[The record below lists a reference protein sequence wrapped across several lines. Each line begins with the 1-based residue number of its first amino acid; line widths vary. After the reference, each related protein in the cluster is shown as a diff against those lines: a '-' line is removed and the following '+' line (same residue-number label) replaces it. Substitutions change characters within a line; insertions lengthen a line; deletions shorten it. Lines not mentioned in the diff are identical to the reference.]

1 MYPLLGLGALV
12 ILILLAFY
20 LRHVNNGMKTV
31 PHEALKLSPHRWTD
45 EEIRRTYKQIS
56 EKPLDW
62 TPHLPP
68 RLERRYVVVG
78 GSGLVG
84 GFLVL
89 HLLARG
95 TPPENIR
102 IIDFRTSPRR
112 DLHQGKAA
120 KVEFVHADITS
131 IPSITAA
138 FSQPWPA
145 SVSSLP
151 LTVFHTAAA
160 IRPGERA
167 KVFLSRVSVVNID
180 GTRNVLDAAK
190 KAGAD
195 IFIATSS
202 ASIAI
207 RPINFWIPPWRAA
220 PNGIMQIYP
229 NPEQDETIRPHGA
242 YFSNYAWSKARAE
255 QLVMQANDGDDFKT
269 GCIRP
274 ACAVYGTNYDIVFG
288 THMAQG
294 HFQTYVDMCKT
305 GHRCAPNPPSF
316 FSFLLPLAYKNF

>member
-1 MYPLLGLGALV
+1 MYLLLGFGILV
-12 ILILLAFY
+12 ILLALY
-20 LRHVNNGMKTV
+20 LRHVNNGMKQV
-31 PHEALKLSPHRWTD
+31 PHEALKLSPKRWTD

-68 RLERRYVVVG
+68 HLERRYVVVG
-78 GSGLVG
+78 GSGLIG
-84 GFLVL
+84 GFLIL

-112 DLHQGKAA
+112 ELKRGKAA
-120 KVEFVHADITS
+120 EVEFVHADITS

-138 FSQPWPA
+138 FSQPWP
-145 SVSSLP
+145 SNVSSLP
-151 LTVFHTAAA
+151 LTVFHTAAS

-167 KVFLSRVSVVNID
+167 KVFIPRVSAVNID

-195 IFIATSS
+195 VFIATSS
-202 ASIAI
+202 ASISV
-207 RPINFWIPPWRAA
+207 RPINFWIPPWRES
-220 PNGIMQIYP
+220 PKDYMQIYR
-229 NPEQDETIRPHGA
+229 NPEEDESIRPHGA

-255 QLVMQANDGDDFKT
+255 QLVMQANDGDNFKT

-274 ACAVYGTNYDIVFG
+274 ACGVYGTKYDLSFG
-288 THMAQG
+288 SYMAQG
-294 HFQTYVDMCKT
+294 HFQT
-305 GHRCAPNPPSF
+305 
-316 FSFLLPLAYKNF
+316 

>member
-1 MYPLLGLGALV
+1 MYLLLGLGTVV
-12 ILILLAFY
+12 ILIILY
-20 LRHVNNGMKTV
+20 LRHINNGMKQV
-31 PHEALKLSPHRWTD
+31 PDEVLKLSPHRWTD
-45 EEIRRTYKQIS
+45 EEIHQTYKQII

-95 TPPENIR
+95 TPPESIR
-102 IIDFRTSPRR
+102 IIDFRKPTRS
-112 DLHQGKAA
+112 DLNQGKAA
-120 KVEFVHADITS
+120 KVEFIHADITF

-138 FSQPWPA
+138 FSQPWAP

-151 LTVFHTAAA
+151 LTVFHTAAS
-160 IRPGERA
+160 IRPGESA
-167 KVFLSRVSVVNID
+167 KVFLPRVSVVNID
-180 GTRNVLDAAK
+180 GTINVLDAAK

-195 IFIATSS
+195 VFIATSS
-202 ASIAI
+202 ASIAT
-207 RPINFWIPPWRAA
+207 RPINFWIPPWRKI
-220 PNGIMQIYP
+220 PKGLIQIYRD
-229 NPEQDETIRPHGA
+229 PEQDENIRPHSS

-255 QLVMQANDGDDFKT
+255 QLVLGANNVENFKT

-274 ACAVYGTNYDIVFG
+274 CGIYGTKYDITLG
-288 THMAQG
+288 IWMAEG
-294 HFQTYVDMCKT
+294 HFET
-305 GHRCAPNPPSF
+305 
-316 FSFLLPLAYKNF
+316 